1 MREKMTNWWN
11 EKNKKQKY
19 FEGRMDYFKSEI
31 WEAENLA
38 SNGDISTEESEKEI
52 AKLQKRL
59 DKADKKYMEYRE
71 SDEYKDYAKSYR

>member
-1 MREKMTNWWN
+1 MSNWWN

-31 WEAENLA
+31 WESENLA
-38 SNGDISTEESEKEI
+38 RSGDISTEESEKEI

-59 DKADKKYMEYRE
+59 DKADAKLREYTE
-71 SDEYKDYAKSYR
+71 SAEYKTQFAR

>member
-1 MREKMTNWWN
+1 MSNWWN

-31 WEAENLA
+31 WESENLA
-38 SNGDISTEESEKEI
+38 RNGDISTEESEKEI

-59 DKADKKYMEYRE
+59 DKAENKLREYTE
-71 SDEYKDYAKSYR
+71 SAEYKLQFAR

>member
-1 MREKMTNWWN
+1 MSNWWN

-19 FEGRMDYFKSEI
+19 FEGRMDNFKSAI
-31 WEAENLA
+31 WESENLA

-59 DKADKKYMEYRE
+59 DKADAKLREYTE
-71 SDEYKDYAKSYR
+71 SAEYKLQFAR

>member
-1 MREKMTNWWN
+1 MTNWWN

-19 FEGRMDYFKSEI
+19 FEGRMDYFKSAI
-31 WEAENLA
+31 WESENLA

>member
-1 MREKMTNWWN
+1 MSNWWN

-19 FEGRMDYFKSEI
+19 FEGRMDTFKSEI
-31 WEAENLA
+31 WESENLA

-59 DKADKKYMEYRE
+59 DRADAKLREYTE
-71 SDEYKDYAKSYR
+71 SAEYKLQFAR

>member
-1 MREKMTNWWN
+1 MSNWWN

-31 WEAENLA
+31 WESANLA

>member
-1 MREKMTNWWN
+1 MSNWWN

-19 FEGRMDYFKSEI
+19 FEGRMDYFKSAI

-59 DKADKKYMEYRE
+59 DKADAKLREYTE
-71 SDEYKDYAKSYR
+71 SAEYKLQFAR

>member
-1 MREKMTNWWN
+1 MSNWWN

-19 FEGRMDYFKSEI
+19 FEGRMDNFKSEI

-71 SDEYKDYAKSYR
+71 SEEYKDYAKSYR

>member
-1 MREKMTNWWN
+1 MSNWWN

-71 SDEYKDYAKSYR
+71 SAEYKDYAKSYR

>member
-1 MREKMTNWWN
+1 MSNWWN

-19 FEGRMDYFKSEI
+19 FEGRMDNFKSAI
-31 WEAENLA
+31 WESENLA

-59 DKADKKYMEYRE
+59 DKADAKYMEYRE
-71 SDEYKDYAKSYR
+71 SEEYKDYAKSYR

>member
-1 MREKMTNWWN
+1 MSNWWN

-59 DKADKKYMEYRE
+59 DKNEKKYREYKD

>member
-1 MREKMTNWWN
+1 MSNWWN

-31 WEAENLA
+31 WESENLA

-52 AKLQKRL
+52 AKLIKRL
-59 DKADKKYMEYRE
+59 NRADAKYMEYRE
-71 SDEYKDYAKSYR
+71 SEEYKDYSKSYR

>member
-1 MREKMTNWWN
+1 MSNWWN

-19 FEGRMDYFKSEI
+19 FEGRMDNFKSEI
-31 WEAENLA
+31 WETENLLR
-38 SNGDISTEESEKEI
+38 SGDISTEESEKEI

>member
-1 MREKMTNWWN
+1 MSNWWN

>member
-1 MREKMTNWWN
+1 MSNWWN

-19 FEGRMDYFKSEI
+19 FEGRMDNFKSEI
-31 WEAENLA
+31 WESENLA